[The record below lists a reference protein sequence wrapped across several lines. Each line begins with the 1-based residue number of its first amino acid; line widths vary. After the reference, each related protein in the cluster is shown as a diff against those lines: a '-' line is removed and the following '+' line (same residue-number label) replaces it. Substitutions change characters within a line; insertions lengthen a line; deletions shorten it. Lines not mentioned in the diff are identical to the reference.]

1 MTYELRRKI
10 ELPAYIDGAFPSDSL
25 KRVIT
30 RSSLIELT
38 KRELRIV
45 KSEISETILA
55 IDRDLEVAKTR
66 AALPPESRNY
76 KSMNE
81 SWRTRA
87 KRMRE
92 CLLFLFHEISRELI
106 RRSESPDGLSTYEV
120 EAEQLV
126 SRHNKRDRRQRFL
139 VQAFVDL
146 VAEELGSHK
155 LDELLRKAATLAD
168 ADCEAR
174 LPAPPLVPSRF
185 FDDE

>member
-1 MTYELRRKI
+1 MAYELRRKI

-25 KRVIT
+25 KLVVT
-30 RSSLIELT
+30 SSSLANMT

-55 IDRDLEVAKTR
+55 IDRDLEIAKTR
-66 AALPPESRNY
+66 AALPPKSRNY
-76 KSMNE
+76 KAMNE

-92 CLLFLFHEISRELI
+92 CLLSLFHKLSKELI
-106 RRSESPDGLSTYEV
+106 RRSEDPSGSLTYET

-126 SRHNKRDRRQRFL
+126 SRYNRRDRRQRFL
-139 VQAFVDL
+139 VHAFVDL
-146 VAEELGSHK
+146 VAEELGEYK
-155 LDELLRKAATLAD
+155 LDELLRKASTLAD
-168 ADCEAR
+168 ADCESH
-174 LPAPPLVPSRF
+174 LPTPPPPSGL